1 VTPDVRDREASSLRT
16 IGRTTLAGVGIG
28 ACYVLSPLSVLC
40 MLAIIPLVRWAARGL
55 EEKER
60 RWVLAVLVSAAAA
73 RALVILGLFLVT
85 NHSQVPFG
93 HIFGDEEY
101 FIRRS
106 LWMRNVALGL
116 PVHRADFVY
125 AYDDYSRTSFL
136 YVLAV
141 LQALVGPAPY
151 GAHLFSILCYV
162 AASIVLYRLIRP
174 SYGRLPALLGLVLL
188 LFLPTQFAWSLSALK
203 EPLYFLVMSVG
214 LVAAVTAGR
223 TKSEVR
229 SSKSGGP
236 SFLKRLGAIAVL
248 IAAALVAQTI
258 REGGLVMAGA
268 GAAGGLVLGLA
279 GRRPRVLMGL
289 AVVCLLATPL
299 VVSRGR
305 FKDRV
310 VTAVRQVVAVH
321 WGHVNTPGYVYT
333 ILDGSFYVRKA
344 SIQEVT
350 FRQGVQYV
358 IGSLVTYV
366 LEPLPWKIQ
375 SRTALTYLPE
385 QMVWYLMV
393 ALVPIGIASGLR
405 RDVLLTALLATYA
418 GTAAVL
424 VAITSGNVGT
434 LVRHR
439 GLALPY
445 LLWFSVLGGCE
456 VIAWLT
462 RGNRNEPSPRTAG

>member
-1 VTPDVRDREASSLRT
+1 MTPDVRDREASSLRT

-174 SYGRLPALLGLVLL
+174 SYGRLPALL
-188 LFLPTQFAWSLSALK
+188 
-203 EPLYFLVMSVG
+203 VG